1 MTLAD
6 LLDTAYRSD
15 YIILHD
21 CGAIKRFAK
30 KWKNFLVLDI
40 EDIQLTETPQYG
52 VHPITGE
59 RIRKYNT
66 TYKDLLN
73 DEYKYLID

>member
-15 YIILHD
+15 YIMYHD
-21 CGAIKRFAK
+21 CDDIKRFAK
-30 KWKNFLVLDI
+30 TWKNFLALDI
-40 EDIQLTETPQYG
+40 DDIQLTEIPRYG

-59 RIRKYNT
+59 HIRKYNT